1 MIREGPFRGRE
12 LFGVIKD
19 KTTEKENHM
28 PIFNRSHTHWIFFM
42 LVVPLKAFKCLAK
55 PPGLETQHLSSEQ
68 KAGFAA

>member
-1 MIREGPFRGRE
+1 MIREGPFSGRE
-12 LFGVIKD
+12 LFAVIKD
-19 KTTEKENHM
+19 RGTEKKATS
-28 PIFNRSHTHWIFFM
+28 IYLTVHTPTGFFFM